1 MGGDLSIQ
9 AGPDATIIQIEV
21 LRGIQSYLAGTFV
34 LRNSTRG
41 GIVQQLSFLE
51 THELGDDYL
60 RDYVQRIWAVTPA
73 DVQRIAATYL
83 DPKKMTI
90 VVAGDRKQ
98 IDAQLKPWSAAPG
111 GKPKP
116 KHAP

>member
-1 MGGDLSIQ
+1 MPSCAERYHRTAL
-9 AGPDATIIQIEV
+9 
-21 LRGIQSYLAGTFV
+21 QSGCDD
-34 LRNSTRG
+34 
-41 GIVQQLSFLE
+41 
-51 THELGDDYL
+51 ELGDDYL

-98 IDAQLKPWSAAPG
+98 IDAQLQPWNAAPG
-111 GKPKP
+111 GKPKA
-116 KHAP
+116 KRAP